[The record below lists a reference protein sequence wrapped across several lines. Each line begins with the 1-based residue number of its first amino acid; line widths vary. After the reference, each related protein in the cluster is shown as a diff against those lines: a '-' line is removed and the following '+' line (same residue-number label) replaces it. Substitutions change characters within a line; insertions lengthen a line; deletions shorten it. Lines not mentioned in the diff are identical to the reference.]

1 MNFGY
6 IIDRLPITVVTLMLL
21 SVPFFVYDFLQADKA
36 CTQAGG
42 VLVKSAGGWICI
54 RAEAKQ

>member
-6 IIDRLPITVVTLMLL
+6 MIDRLPITVVTLMLL
-21 SVPFFVYDFLQADKA
+21 SVPFFVYDFLQTDKA

-42 VLVKSAGGWICI
+42 ALVKSAGGWICI
-54 RAEAKQ
+54 RTEAK

>member
-1 MNFGY
+1 MNFGL
-6 IIDRLPITVVTLMLL
+6 IIDRLPIVVVTLMLA
-21 SVPFFVYDFLQADKA
+21 SVPFFVYNFLQADKS

-54 RAEAKQ
+54 RTEAK

>member
-21 SVPFFVYDFLQADKA
+21 SVPFFVYNFVQQDNA
-36 CTQAGG
+36 CQQAGG
-42 VLVKSAGGWICI
+42 ALVKSAGGWICI
-54 RAEAKQ
+54 RADTKR